1 MAKYCP
7 ILEEYVVYLTCQECE
22 EKSCKQKDSTD
33 HKTKEGEK
41 P

>member
-22 EKSCKQKDSTD
+22 DKKCYEKD
-33 HKTKEGEK
+33 TKNKEADNMGGD
-41 P
+41 